1 MTDTSPLTLREHYD
15 LPSLILTFM
24 KTAQMMLGNNAND
37 KKQFVLLKVRNYIGD
52 AAFERYGPIIDSTID
67 ILKNISKSPSI
78 LRGLESLEDNCLKR
92 MTLFKFC

>member
-1 MTDTSPLTLREHYD
+1 MTDISPLTLTEHYD

-37 KKQFVLLKVRNYIGD
+37 KKKFVLLKVRNYIGD
-52 AAFERYGPIIDSTID
+52 AAYERYEPLINSTID
-67 ILKNISKSPSI
+67 MLKTISKSPVI

>member
-1 MTDTSPLTLREHYD
+1 MTDISPLTEHYD

-24 KTAQMMLGNNAND
+24 KTAQAILGNNATD
-37 KKQFVLLKVRNYIGD
+37 KKQYVLLKVRNYIGD
-52 AAFERYGPIIDSTID
+52 AAFDRYAPIIDSTID
-67 ILKNISKSPSI
+67 MLKTIAKTPVI

>member
-1 MTDTSPLTLREHYD
+1 
-15 LPSLILTFM
+15 M
-24 KTAQMMLGNNAND
+24 KSAQLMLGNNSND

-52 AAFERYGPIIDSTID
+52 AAYERYEPLINSTID
-67 ILKNISKSPSI
+67 MLKTISKTPVI

>member
-24 KTAQMMLGNNAND
+24 KTAQMMLGQNAND

-52 AAFERYGPIIDSTID
+52 AAFDRYAPIIDSTID

-78 LRGLESLEDNCLKR
+78 LRGLESLEESCLKKIT
-92 MTLFKFC
+92 MCKFC